1 MIAEDMQDS
10 PHLTVAMRT
19 DVEQMEDMR
28 TGEVMEDL
36 SEIEEAEVEDMVVVI
51 ITQEDLK

>member
-1 MIAEDMQDS
+1 MEDS
-10 PHLTVAMRT
+10 PHLTGAMRT

-36 SEIEEAEVEDMVVVI
+36 SEIEEEEVEDMGMVVVI
-51 ITQEDLK
+51 IIQEDLK